1 MSSVIDGIRQAQ
13 CLAVAVPAASCS
25 RSGGRQRKNS
35 GRQNGYVTTGRRDD
49 ARVHVG
55 RTGDPLE
62 FSKHFST
69 EKTEWF
75 DYHYVEESIM
85 IYEDMLCRFDTA
97 AERDRQTDG
106 GRYGQNHYINIA
118 RQHCVSQNFRWRTP
132 RWIRLKYLVIFLP
145 QYHMHRKRDYV
156 VYCQSIKPIKDFV
169 VRNGSQ

>member
-1 MSSVIDGIRQAQ
+1 MSSVTDGIRQAQ
-13 CLAVAVPAASCS
+13 CLAVTVPAASCS

-97 AERDRQTDG
+97 AERDRQTDRQTEG
-106 GRYGQNHYINIA
+106 GTDRITISIS
-118 RQHCVSQNFRWRTP
+118 RVSIVFLR
-132 RWIRLKYLVIFLP
+132 IFAEG
-145 QYHMHRKRDYV
+145 HRDEY
-156 VYCQSIKPIKDFV
+156 D
-169 VRNGSQ
+169 